1 MAKDTK
7 TKKSTETESEK
18 EKLVRFNVDM
28 PTKVHQDM
36 KIRCAQSGESMK
48 EYVLELIKKDLYS

>member
-28 PTKVHQDM
+28 PTEVHQAM
-36 KIRCAQSGESMK
+36 KIKCVTSGQSMK
-48 EYVLELIKKDLYS
+48 DYVLDLIKKDLSL